1 MVVLKLPYLDNSFP
15 MQKAKKIINN
25 ILSLLKI
32 AWEEDKKFLL
42 GYFVTSLFSAFLLF
56 IVFFLYK
63 LMIDQVFKSLI
74 NKEIT
79 FVFLIV
85 GSYLISEYLSRFF
98 TNTLNSQYFEYIL
111 RSKFQNALTRRFME
125 KLAHLD
131 FANLENGEV
140 RNLIAKVEDTYSW
153 RLFENLRVIN
163 FIIYSIAS
171 LILAF
176 VVALR
181 FNPVYLIT
189 LFFLSTPL
197 YYLRAKY
204 GNINWSIYSQNSK
217 KINYLWYMRYL
228 FTSFNT
234 LSEIKIYRLK
244 NFFLGKTKVLQN
256 EIVDQYKKP
265 ILKYIFWSTLASF
278 FIPAVIFLFLK
289 NFIDQIIFSQKF
301 SLGDFT
307 FFLNAIFTFTGQTS
321 SLLVSLGGIVE
332 NNLYVDDYFK
342 LLNLKNK
349 VITNKNAKRLI
360 DIAPREIKFENVS
373 FTYPGSKNPALKNI
387 NLTIKSGQDIAIVG
401 PNGAGKTT
409 LIKLL
414 FRFYDPTRGQILI
427 DGVDLKKI
435 NLDDWYRHLGV
446 LFQDF
451 AKYYLTVKENVEF
464 GDIKNTGKKSVKDAL
479 VNAQGRDLLRLPK
492 KIDQILG
499 RWFEDGEEISVGQ
512 WQKLAI
518 AKALYRN
525 APILVLDEPTSN
537 IDAQAE
543 LKIFDNLKKTYI
555 KKTLIFISHRF
566 STVRK
571 ADHIYV
577 LKNGQIVE
585 QGKHH
590 DLVIQNGTYAK
601 YFRIQ
606 KQGYE

>member
-1 MVVLKLPYLDNSFP
+1 MN
-15 MQKAKKIINN
+15 KARKIITN
-25 ILSLLKI
+25 LLFLLKI

-42 GYFVTSLFSAFLLF
+42 GYFITSLFSALLLF
-56 IVFFLYK
+56 VVFFLYK
-63 LMIDQVFKSLI
+63 LMIDQVFKSLV

-111 RSKFQNALTRRFME
+111 RSKFQNVLTRKFME
-125 KLAHLD
+125 KLARLD
-131 FANLENGEV
+131 FSNLENGEV
-140 RNLIAKVEDTYSW
+140 RNLIAKVEDTYLW

-163 FIIYSIAS
+163 FMIYSIAS

-176 VVALR
+176 FVALR
-181 FNPVYLIT
+181 FNPVYLIA
-189 LFFLSTPL
+189 LFFLSAPL
-197 YYLRAKY
+197 YFFRAKY
-204 GNINWSIYSQNSK
+204 GNIYWSIYTKNSK

-228 FTSFNT
+228 FTNFNT
-234 LSEIKIYRLK
+234 LSEIKIYNLK
-244 NFFLGKTKVLQN
+244 QFFLGKTKFLQN

-278 FIPAVIFLFLK
+278 FIPAVIFFFLK
-289 NFIDQIIFSQKF
+289 NFINQIIFSQKF

-321 SLLVSLGGIVE
+321 SLLVNIGSIVE
-332 NNLYVDDYFK
+332 NNLYVEDYFR
-342 LLNLKNK
+342 LLNLENK
-349 VITNKNAKRLI
+349 VKTNKISKRLKKI
-360 DIAPREIKFENVS
+360 VPREIKFEDVS
-373 FTYPGSKNPALKNI
+373 FTYPGSKKLVLKNI
-387 NLTIKSGQDIAIVG
+387 NLTISTGQDIAIVG

-414 FRFYDPTRGQILI
+414 FRFYDPTRGKILI
-427 DGVDLKKI
+427 DGINLKKI
-435 NLDDWYRHLGV
+435 NLEDWYRHLGV

-451 AKYYLTVKENVEF
+451 AKYYLTVKENIEF
-464 GDIKNTGKKSVKDAL
+464 GDIKNIKKKSVNEAL
-479 VNAQGRDLLRLPK
+479 ASAQGNDLLDLPK

-518 AKALYRN
+518 ARALYRN

-543 LKIFDNLKKTYI
+543 FKIFSNLKKTYQN
-555 KKTLIFISHRF
+555 KTLIFISHRF
-566 STVRK
+566 STVRI

-577 LKNGQIVE
+577 LKSGQIVE
-585 QGKHH
+585 QGKHQ
-590 DLVIQNGTYAK
+590 DLVSQNGTYAK
-601 YFRIQ
+601 YFKIQ

>member
-1 MVVLKLPYLDNSFP
+1 MH
-15 MQKAKKIINN
+15 KAKKIIAN
-25 ILSLLKI
+25 LFSLLKI
-32 AWEEDKKFLL
+32 AWGEDKKFLL
-42 GYFVTSLFSAFLLF
+42 GYFITSLFSALLLF
-56 IVFFLYK
+56 VVFFLYK
-63 LMIDQVFKSLI
+63 TMIDQVFKSLV

-85 GSYLISEYLSRFF
+85 GSYLMSEYLSRFF

-111 RSKFQNALTRRFME
+111 RSKFLNVLTRRFME
-125 KLAHLD
+125 KLARLD
-131 FANLENGEV
+131 FSNLEDGEV

-153 RLFENLRVIN
+153 RLFENLRVISYM
-163 FIIYSIAS
+163 IYSVAS

-176 VVALR
+176 FVAIR
-181 FNPVYLIT
+181 FHPVYLIA

-197 YYLRAKY
+197 YYFRAKY
-204 GNINWSIYSQNSK
+204 GNINWSIYTKNSK

-228 FTSFNT
+228 FTNFNT
-234 LSEIKIYRLK
+234 LSEIKIYELK
-244 NFFLGKTKVLQN
+244 NFFLGKTKNLQN
-256 EIVDQYKKP
+256 EIIEQYKKP
-265 ILKYIFWSTLASF
+265 ILKYIFWSTLASL
-278 FIPAVIFLFLK
+278 FIPVVIFFFLN
-289 NFIDQIIFSQKF
+289 NFINQIIFSQKF

-307 FFLNAIFTFTGQTS
+307 FFLNAMFTFTGQTS

-349 VITNKNAKRLI
+349 IINSKSARRLKTIT
-360 DIAPREIKFENVS
+360 PREIKFDNVS
-373 FTYPGSKNPALKNI
+373 FTYPGSKKPVLKNI
-387 NLTIKSGQDIAIVG
+387 NLTIKTGQDIAIVG

-414 FRFYDPTRGQILI
+414 FRFYDPTFGKILV
-427 DGVDLKKI
+427 DGIDLKKI

-451 AKYYLTVKENVEF
+451 AKYYLTVKENIEF
-464 GDIKNTGKKSVKDAL
+464 GDIKNVKKKSVKEAL
-479 VNAQGRDLLRLPK
+479 ANAQGNDLLKLPK

-518 AKALYRN
+518 SRALYRN
-525 APILVLDEPTSN
+525 APILILDEPTSN

-543 LKIFDNLKKTYI
+543 FKIFNNLKKTYL

-566 STVRK
+566 STVRI

-577 LKNGQIVE
+577 LKGGRIVE
-585 QGKHH
+585 QGKHQ
-590 DLVIQNGTYAK
+590 DLVIQNGIYSK
-601 YFRIQ
+601 YFKIQ
-606 KQGYE
+606 KQGYK

>member
-1 MVVLKLPYLDNSFP
+1 MFSIIIYDVMNKTR
-15 MQKAKKIINN
+15 KIITN
-25 ILSLLKI
+25 LFSLLKI

-42 GYFVTSLFSAFLLF
+42 GYFITSLFSAILLF
-56 IVFFLYK
+56 VVFFLYK
-63 LMIDQVFKSLI
+63 LMIDQVFKSLV

-98 TNTLNSQYFEYIL
+98 TNILNSQYFEYIL
-111 RSKFQNALTRRFME
+111 RSKFQNVLTRRFME

-131 FANLENGEV
+131 FSNLENGEV
-140 RNLIAKVEDTYSW
+140 RNLIAKVEDTYIW

-163 FIIYSIAS
+163 FIIYSVAS

-176 VVALR
+176 FVALR
-181 FNPVYLIT
+181 FNPVYLIV
-189 LFFLSTPL
+189 LFFFSTPL
-197 YYLRAKY
+197 YFFRAKY
-204 GNINWSIYSQNSK
+204 GNIYWSIYTQNSK

-228 FTSFNT
+228 FTNFNT
-234 LSEIKIYRLK
+234 LSEIKIYNLK
-244 NFFLGKTKVLQN
+244 KFFLEKTKSFQD
-256 EIVDQYKKP
+256 EIVNQYKKP

-278 FIPAVIFLFLK
+278 FIPAIIFFFLK
-289 NFIDQIIFSQKF
+289 NFINQIIFSQKF

-321 SLLVSLGGIVE
+321 SLLVNIGSVVE
-332 NNLYVDDYFK
+332 NNLYVEDYFK
-342 LLNLKNK
+342 LLNIKNK
-349 VITNKNAKRLI
+349 IINSKRAKRLKKI
-360 DIAPREIKFENVS
+360 IPREIKFENVS
-373 FTYPGSKNPALKNI
+373 FVYPGSKKLVLKNI
-387 NLTIKSGQDIAIVG
+387 NLTIKTNQDIAIVG

-414 FRFYDPTRGQILI
+414 FRFYDPTQGKILV

-451 AKYYLTVKENVEF
+451 ARYYLTVKENIEF
-464 GDIKNTGKKSVKDAL
+464 GDISNKKKNVNQAL
-479 VNAQGRDLLRLPK
+479 SNAQGSDLLDLPK
-492 KIDQILG
+492 KTDQILG
-499 RWFEDGEEISVGQ
+499 RWFEDGEEISFGQ

-518 AKALYRN
+518 ARALYRN

-543 LKIFDNLKKTYI
+543 FKIFNNLKKTYQE
-555 KKTLIFISHRF
+555 KTLIFISHRF
-566 STVRK
+566 STVRM
-571 ADHIYV
+571 ADYIYV
-577 LKNGQIVE
+577 LKNGGIIE
-585 QGKHH
+585 QGNH
-590 DLVIQNGTYAK
+590 QNLISQNNVYAK
-601 YFRIQ
+601 YFKIQ

>member
-1 MVVLKLPYLDNSFP
+1 MN
-15 MQKAKKIINN
+15 KAKKIIYN
-25 ILSLLKI
+25 LFSLLKI

-42 GYFVTSLFSAFLLF
+42 GYFITSLFSALLLF
-56 IVFFLYK
+56 VVFFLYK
-63 LMIDQVFKSLI
+63 IMIDQVFKSLV

-111 RSKFQNALTRRFME
+111 RSKFQNVLTRRFME

-131 FANLENGEV
+131 FSNLENGEV

-163 FIIYSIAS
+163 FMIYSIAS

-176 VVALR
+176 FVALR
-181 FNPVYLIT
+181 FNPIYLIA

-197 YYLRAKY
+197 YYFRAKY

-228 FTSFNT
+228 FTNFNT
-234 LSEIKIYRLK
+234 LSEIKIYNLK
-244 NFFLGKTKVLQN
+244 NFFLDKTKRIQN
-256 EIVDQYKKP
+256 EVVDQYKKP

-278 FIPAVIFLFLK
+278 FIPAIIFFFLE
-289 NFIDQIIFSQKF
+289 NFINQIIFSQKF

-307 FFLNAIFTFTGQTS
+307 FFLNAMFTFTGQTS
-321 SLLVSLGGIVE
+321 SLLVNLGGIVE
-332 NNLYVDDYFK
+332 NNLYVDDYFR
-342 LLNLKNK
+342 LLNIKNK
-349 VITNKNAKRLI
+349 IISSNRAKRLKI
-360 DIAPREIKFENVS
+360 IIPREIKFENVS
-373 FTYPGSKNPALKNI
+373 FTYPGSKNSVLKNI
-387 NLTIKSGQDIAIVG
+387 NLIIKTGQDIAIVG

-414 FRFYDPTRGQILI
+414 FRFYDPTSGKILV
-427 DGVDLKKI
+427 DGVDLKNI

-451 AKYYLTVKENVEF
+451 AKYYLTVKENIEF
-464 GDIKNTGKKSVKDAL
+464 GDVDKAKKKNVNEAL
-479 VNAQGRDLLRLPK
+479 SNAQANDLLKLPK
-492 KIDQILG
+492 KTNQILG

-518 AKALYRN
+518 ARALYRN
-525 APILVLDEPTSN
+525 APILILDEPTSN

-543 LKIFDNLKKTYI
+543 FKIFNNLKKTYQ

-566 STVRK
+566 STVRI
-571 ADHIYV
+571 ADYIYV
-577 LKNGQIVE
+577 LENGRIVE
-585 QGKHH
+585 QGKHQG
-590 DLVIQNGTYAK
+590 LVSQNGTYAK
-601 YFRIQ
+601 YFNIQ

>member
-1 MVVLKLPYLDNSFP
+1 
-15 MQKAKKIINN
+15 
-25 ILSLLKI
+25 
-32 AWEEDKKFLL
+32 
-42 GYFVTSLFSAFLLF
+42 
-56 IVFFLYK
+56 
-63 LMIDQVFKSLI
+63 MIDQVFKSLV

-111 RSKFQNALTRRFME
+111 RSKFQNVLTRHFME

-131 FANLENGEV
+131 FSNLENGEV

-153 RLFENLRVIN
+153 RLFENLRIVN
-163 FIIYSIAS
+163 FMIYSIFS

-176 VVALR
+176 FVALR
-181 FNPVYLIT
+181 FNPVYLIV

-197 YYLRAKY
+197 YYFRAKY
-204 GNINWSIYSQNSK
+204 GNIYWSIYSKNSK

-228 FTSFNT
+228 FTNFNT
-234 LSEIKIYRLK
+234 LSEIKIYNLK
-244 NFFLGKTKVLQN
+244 NFFIDKTKQIQN
-256 EIVDQYKKP
+256 EVVDQYKKP
-265 ILKYIFWSTLASF
+265 ILKYIFLSTLASF
-278 FIPAVIFLFLK
+278 FIPAIIFFFLK
-289 NFIDQIIFSQKF
+289 NFINQIIFSQKF

-321 SLLVSLGGIVE
+321 SLLVNIGSIVE
-332 NNLYVDDYFK
+332 NNLYVEDYFK
-342 LLNLKNK
+342 LLNTKNK
-349 VITNKNAKRLI
+349 IINSKRAKRLKKI
-360 DIAPREIKFENVS
+360 VPREIKFENVS
-373 FTYPGSKNPALKNI
+373 FTYPGSKQSVLKNI
-387 NLTIKSGQDIAIVG
+387 YLTIKTGQDIAIVG

-414 FRFYDPTRGQILI
+414 FRFYDPSSGTILI
-427 DGVDLKKI
+427 DGTDLKKI

-451 AKYYLTVKENVEF
+451 AKYYLTVKENIEF
-464 GDIKNTGKKSVKDAL
+464 GDVNKSKKKSVNEALFDAEA
-479 VNAQGRDLLRLPK
+479 NNLLKLPK
-492 KIDQILG
+492 KTNQILG

-518 AKALYRN
+518 ARALYRN

-543 LKIFDNLKKTYI
+543 FRIFKNLKKTYQ

-566 STVRK
+566 STVRI
-571 ADHIYV
+571 ADYIYV

-585 QGKHH
+585 QGKHQ
-590 DLVIQNGTYAK
+590 DLVLKNGTYAK
-601 YFRIQ
+601 YFKIQ

>member
-1 MVVLKLPYLDNSFP
+1 MNKVR
-15 MQKAKKIINN
+15 KIIGN
-25 ILSLLKI
+25 LFFLLKI

-42 GYFVTSLFSAFLLF
+42 GYFITSLFSALLLF
-56 IVFFLYK
+56 VVFFLYK
-63 LMIDQVFKSLI
+63 LMIDQVFKSLV

-111 RSKFQNALTRRFME
+111 RSKFQNVLTRKFME

-131 FANLENGEV
+131 FSNLENGEI

-163 FIIYSIAS
+163 FMIYSVAS

-176 VVALR
+176 FVALR
-181 FNPVYLIT
+181 FNPVYLIV

-197 YYLRAKY
+197 YFFRAKY
-204 GNINWSIYSQNSK
+204 GNIYWSIYTKNSK

-228 FTSFNT
+228 FTNFNT
-234 LSEIKIYRLK
+234 LSEIKIYNLK
-244 NFFLGKTKVLQN
+244 SFFLGKTKTLQN

-265 ILKYIFWSTLASF
+265 ILKYIFLSTLASF
-278 FIPAVIFLFLK
+278 FIPAIIFFFLK
-289 NFIDQIIFSQKF
+289 NFINQIIFSQKF

-321 SLLVSLGGIVE
+321 SLLVNFGSIVE
-332 NNLYVDDYFK
+332 NNLYIEDYFK
-342 LLNLKNK
+342 LLNIENK
-349 VITNKNAKRLI
+349 IINSKNAKRLKKI
-360 DIAPREIKFENVS
+360 IPREIEFENVS
-373 FTYPGSKNPALKNI
+373 FTYPGSKKLVLKNI
-387 NLTIKSGQDIAIVG
+387 NLNLKTGQDIAIVG

-414 FRFYDPTRGQILI
+414 FRFYDPTRGRILI

-435 NLDDWYRHLGV
+435 NIEDWYQHLGV

-451 AKYYLTVKENVEF
+451 AKYYLTVKENIEF
-464 GDIKNTGKKSVKDAL
+464 GDAKNKKKSVKVAL
-479 VNAQGRDLLRLPK
+479 ADAQGNDLLDLPK
-492 KIDQILG
+492 KTEQILG

-518 AKALYRN
+518 ARALYRN

-543 LKIFDNLKKTYI
+543 FKIFNNLKKTYR
-555 KKTLIFISHRF
+555 KKTLVFISHRF
-566 STVRK
+566 STVRM
-571 ADHIYV
+571 ADFIYV
-577 LKNGQIVE
+577 LEKGKLAE
-585 QGKHH
+585 QGNHKQ
-590 DLVIQNGTYAK
+590 LLANNGPYAK
-601 YFRIQ
+601 YFKIQ

>member
-1 MVVLKLPYLDNSFP
+1 MNKTR
-15 MQKAKKIINN
+15 KIITN
-25 ILSLLKI
+25 LFSLLKI

-42 GYFVTSLFSAFLLF
+42 GYFITSFLSAILLF
-56 IVFFLYK
+56 VVFFLYK
-63 LMIDQVFKSLI
+63 LMIDQVFKSLV

-98 TNTLNSQYFEYIL
+98 TNILNSQYFEYIL
-111 RSKFQNALTRRFME
+111 RSKFQNVLTRRFME

-131 FANLENGEV
+131 FSNLENGEV
-140 RNLIAKVEDTYSW
+140 RNLIAKVEDTYIW

-163 FIIYSIAS
+163 FIIYSVAS

-176 VVALR
+176 FVALR
-181 FNPVYLIT
+181 FNPVYLIV
-189 LFFLSTPL
+189 LFFFSTPL
-197 YYLRAKY
+197 YFFRAKY
-204 GNINWSIYSQNSK
+204 GNIYWSIYTQNSK

-228 FTSFNT
+228 FTNFNT
-234 LSEIKIYRLK
+234 LSEIKIYNLK
-244 NFFLGKTKVLQN
+244 KFFLEKTKSFQD
-256 EIVDQYKKP
+256 EIVNQYKKP

-278 FIPAVIFLFLK
+278 FIPAIIFFFLK
-289 NFIDQIIFSQKF
+289 NFINQIIFSQKF

-321 SLLVSLGGIVE
+321 SLLVNIGSVVE
-332 NNLYVDDYFK
+332 NNLYVEDYFK
-342 LLNLKNK
+342 LLNIKNK
-349 VITNKNAKRLI
+349 IINSKRAKRLKKI
-360 DIAPREIKFENVS
+360 IPREIKFENVS
-373 FTYPGSKNPALKNI
+373 FVYPGSKKLVLKNI
-387 NLTIKSGQDIAIVG
+387 NLTIKTNQDIPIVG

-414 FRFYDPTRGQILI
+414 FRFYDPTQGKILV

-451 AKYYLTVKENVEF
+451 ARYYLTVKENIEF
-464 GDIKNTGKKSVKDAL
+464 GDISNKKKNVNQAL
-479 VNAQGRDLLRLPK
+479 SNAQGSDLLDLPK
-492 KIDQILG
+492 KTDQILG
-499 RWFEDGEEISVGQ
+499 RWFEDGEEISFGQ

-518 AKALYRN
+518 ARALYRN

-543 LKIFDNLKKTYI
+543 FKIFNNLKKTYQE
-555 KKTLIFISHRF
+555 KTLIFISHRF
-566 STVRK
+566 STVRM
-571 ADHIYV
+571 ADYIYV
-577 LKNGQIVE
+577 LKNGGIIE
-585 QGKHH
+585 QGNH
-590 DLVIQNGTYAK
+590 QNLISQNNVYAK
-601 YFRIQ
+601 YFKIQ

>member
-1 MVVLKLPYLDNSFP
+1 
-15 MQKAKKIINN
+15 
-25 ILSLLKI
+25 LSLLKI
-32 AWEEDKKFLL
+32 AWDEDKKFLL
-42 GYFVTSLFSAFLLF
+42 GYFVTSLFSALLLF

-63 LMIDQVFKSLI
+63 IMIDQVFKSLV

-111 RSKFQNALTRRFME
+111 RSKFQNVLTRRFME
-125 KLAHLD
+125 KLADLD
-131 FANLENGEV
+131 FSNLENGEV

-163 FIIYSIAS
+163 FMIYSVAS

-176 VVALR
+176 FVALR
-181 FNPVYLIT
+181 FNPLYLIA
-189 LFFLSTPL
+189 LFILSTPL
-197 YYLRAKY
+197 YYFRAKY
-204 GNINWSIYSQNSK
+204 GNINWSIYTQNSK

-228 FTSFNT
+228 FTNFNT
-234 LSEIKIYRLK
+234 LSEVKIYDLK
-244 NFFLGKTKVLQN
+244 NFFLDKTKQIQN
-256 EIVDQYKKP
+256 EVIDQYKKP

-278 FIPAVIFLFLK
+278 LIPAIIFFFLK
-289 NFIDQIIFSQKF
+289 NFINQIIFSQKF

-307 FFLNAIFTFTGQTS
+307 FFLNAMFTFTGQTS

-342 LLNLKNK
+342 LLNIKNK
-349 VITNKNAKRLI
+349 INNSARTKRLKI
-360 DIAPREIKFENVS
+360 IIPREIKFENVS
-373 FTYPGSKNPALKNI
+373 FAYPGSKNPVLKNI
-387 NLTIKSGQDIAIVG
+387 NLTIKTGQDVAIVG

-414 FRFYDPTRGQILI
+414 FRFYDPSEGKILV
-427 DGVDLKKI
+427 DGIDLKMI

-451 AKYYLTVKENVEF
+451 AKYYLTVKENIEF
-464 GDIKNTGKKSVKDAL
+464 GDMKNISKKSVSQAL
-479 VNAQGRDLLRLPK
+479 LRAQGNDLLKLPK
-492 KIDQILG
+492 KINQILG

-518 AKALYRN
+518 ARALYRN

-543 LKIFDNLKKTYI
+543 FKIFNNLKQTYK

-566 STVRK
+566 STVRM
-571 ADHIYV
+571 ADKIYV
-577 LKNGQIVE
+577 IENGEIIE
-585 QGKHH
+585 QGKHE
-590 DLVIQNGTYAK
+590 DLVLQKGTYAK
-601 YFRIQ
+601 YFNIQ

>member
-1 MVVLKLPYLDNSFP
+1 MSKT
-15 MQKAKKIINN
+15 KKIINN
-25 ILSLLKI
+25 LFSLLKI
-32 AWEEDKKFLL
+32 AWDEDKKFLL
-42 GYFVTSLFSAFLLF
+42 GYFITSFLSAIFLFV
-56 IVFFLYK
+56 VFFLYK

-98 TNTLNSQYFEYIL
+98 TNTLNSQYFGYIL
-111 RSKFQNALTRRFME
+111 RSKFQNVLTRKFME
-125 KLAHLD
+125 KLARLD
-131 FANLENGEV
+131 FSNLENGQV
-140 RNLIAKVEDTYSW
+140 RNLIAKVEDTYNW

-163 FIIYSIAS
+163 FMIYSIAS

-176 VVALR
+176 FVALR
-181 FNPVYLIT
+181 FNPVYLIA
-189 LFFLSTPL
+189 LFFLSAPL
-197 YYLRAKY
+197 YFFRAKY
-204 GNINWSIYSQNSK
+204 GNIYWSIYTKNSK

-228 FTSFNT
+228 FTNFNT
-234 LSEIKIYRLK
+234 LAEIKIYDLK
-244 NFFLGKTKVLQN
+244 NFFLNKTKKIQN
-256 EIVDQYKKP
+256 EVVDQYKKP
-265 ILKYIFWSTLASF
+265 IIKYIFLSTLASF
-278 FIPAVIFLFLK
+278 FIPAVIFFFLK
-289 NFIDQIIFSQKF
+289 NFINQIIFSQKF

-307 FFLNAIFTFTGQTS
+307 FFLNAMFTFTGQTS

-349 VITNKNAKRLI
+349 VISNKNAKRLKKI
-360 DIAPREIKFENVS
+360 TPREIKFENVS
-373 FTYPGSKNPALKNI
+373 FTYPGSKKLVLKNI
-387 NLTIKSGQDIAIVG
+387 NLTIKTGQDIAIVG

-414 FRFYDPTRGQILI
+414 FRFYDPASGKILI
-427 DGVDLKKI
+427 DGIDLKRI
-435 NLDDWYRHLGV
+435 NFEDWYRHLGV

-451 AKYYLTVKENVEF
+451 AKYYLTVKENIEF
-464 GDIKNTGKKSVKDAL
+464 GDEKNIRKKSVRQAL
-479 VNAQGRDLLRLPK
+479 SNAQANDLLDLPK
-492 KIDQILG
+492 KTDQILG

-518 AKALYRN
+518 ARALYRN

-543 LKIFDNLKKTYI
+543 FKIFSNLKKTYQN
-555 KKTLIFISHRF
+555 KTLIFISHRF
-566 STVRK
+566 STVRI

-577 LKNGQIVE
+577 LKSGQIVE
-585 QGKHH
+585 QGKHR
-590 DLVIQNGTYAK
+590 DLVSQNGTYAK
-601 YFRIQ
+601 YFKIQ

>member
-1 MVVLKLPYLDNSFP
+1 
-15 MQKAKKIINN
+15 
-25 ILSLLKI
+25 
-32 AWEEDKKFLL
+32 
-42 GYFVTSLFSAFLLF
+42 
-56 IVFFLYK
+56 
-63 LMIDQVFKSLI
+63 MIDQVFKSLV

-85 GSYLISEYLSRFF
+85 GSYLISEYLSHFF

-111 RSKFQNALTRRFME
+111 RSKFQNVLTRRFME

-131 FANLENGEV
+131 FSNLENGEV
-140 RNLIAKVEDTYSW
+140 RNLIAKVEDTYLW

-163 FIIYSIAS
+163 FMIYSIAS

-176 VVALR
+176 FVALR
-181 FNPVYLIT
+181 FNPVYLIA

-197 YYLRAKY
+197 YFFRAKY
-204 GNINWSIYSQNSK
+204 GNIYWSIYTKNSK

-228 FTSFNT
+228 FTNFNT
-234 LSEIKIYRLK
+234 LSEIKIYNLK
-244 NFFLGKTKVLQN
+244 SFFLDKTKQIQN
-256 EIVDQYKKP
+256 EVVNQYKKP

-278 FIPAVIFLFLK
+278 FIPGLVFFFLKDFVHQVIF
-289 NFIDQIIFSQKF
+289 NNKF
-301 SLGDFT
+301 TLGDFT

-321 SLLVSLGGIVE
+321 NLLVNLGSVVE
-332 NNLYVDDYFK
+332 NNLYIEDYFK
-342 LLNLKNK
+342 LLNIKNK
-349 VITNKNAKRLI
+349 VISNKNAKRLTKI
-360 DIAPREIKFENVS
+360 IPREIKFENVS
-373 FTYPGSKNPALKNI
+373 FTYPGSKKPALINI
-387 NLTIKSGQDIAIVG
+387 NLIINTKQDIAIVG

-414 FRFYDPTRGQILI
+414 FRFYDPTQGKILV

-451 AKYYLTVKENVEF
+451 ARYYLTVKENIEF
-464 GDIKNTGKKSVKDAL
+464 GDINNKKKNVNQAL
-479 VNAQGRDLLRLPK
+479 FNAQGNDLLKLPK
-492 KIDQILG
+492 KINQILG
-499 RWFEDGEEISVGQ
+499 RWFEDGEEISFGQ

-518 AKALYRN
+518 ARALYRN

-543 LKIFDNLKKTYI
+543 FRIFNNLKKTYL

-566 STVRK
+566 STVRM
-571 ADHIYV
+571 ADQIYV
-577 LKNGQIVE
+577 LENGQIIE
-585 QGKHH
+585 QGKHQ
-590 DLVIQNGTYAK
+590 DLVSQNGTYSK
-601 YFRIQ
+601 YFKIQ